1 MLKFE
6 LANSETIPDVLEMME
21 NFYSLDNYP
30 FDIDKNE
37 KNLKVFISNPE
48 LGRLWI
54 IKFENQIAGYIC
66 LTFGFS
72 FEFGGRV
79 AFIDEFFI
87 KEEFRNKSI
96 EQQTMDFIENESM
109 ELEVK
114 SILLEVEKHNKTG
127 NKLYLNKGYVDTGRY
142 LLTKSVNI
150 MKVEN

>member
-6 LANSETIPDVLEMME
+6 LANSETIPNVLEMME
-21 NFYSLDNYP
+21 DFYSLDDYP
-30 FDIDKNE
+30 FDNEKNE

-48 LGRLWI
+48 LGRLWL
-54 IKFENQIAGYIC
+54 IKFENQIVGYIC

-72 FEFGGRV
+72 FEFGGRD

-87 KEEFRNKSI
+87 KAEFRNMGI
-96 EQQTMDFIENESM
+96 GQQTMDFIENESK

-114 SILLEVEKHNKTG
+114 SIHLEVEKHNKTG
-127 NKLYLNKGYVDTGRY
+127 NKLYLNKGYVDTGRH

-150 MKVEN
+150 MKVEK